1 MTEPGA
7 LLLRLTLWLA
17 VSAGPVDETE
27 RREAGALL
35 SLPAAQTNA
44 VYLRPL
50 TIQLGST
57 DEEVLAALLR
67 CKREP
72 LGERCDET
80 TFTSESPTHYERVAG
95 FWMARTETTVAEY
108 ARCVAVGRCQ
118 PAAFQ
123 GGARR
128 FERARFPVTLVSVDE
143 AARYC
148 AFRGG
153 RLPTEAEFER
163 AARGAARRAYP
174 WGQSYSRHLAN
185 HGRLGVDPSDASD
198 GFAELAPVGSFPGGA
213 TPEGVLDLAGN
224 VAEWTA
230 DAFVPAYGLPATS
243 DRAVRGGHF
252 ASAAPFLRG
261 AARTSRPPAAREP
274 TLGFRCVWSVAPP

>member
-1 MTEPGA
+1 MTGA
-7 LLLRLTLWLA
+7 PLLLPWLA
-17 VSAGPVDETE
+17 LGVVAPASPASATARDP
-27 RREAGALL
+27 AGALL
-35 SLPAAQTNA
+35 SLPVAQSST

-50 TIQLGST
+50 LVQLGST

-80 TFTSESPTHYERVAG
+80 TFTSESPPHHERVAG

-128 FERARFPVTLVSVDE
+128 FDRAQFPVTLVSFDDAE
-143 AARYC
+143 RFC

-153 RLPTEAEFER
+153 RLPTEAEYER
-163 AARGAARRAYP
+163 AARGALRRNYP
-174 WGQSYSRHLAN
+174 WGQTYSRYLAN
-185 HGRLGVDPSDASD
+185 HGRLGVDPSDATD
-198 GFAELAPVGSFPGGA
+198 GFAELAPVGSFPNGA

-230 DAFVPAYGLPATS
+230 DLFVPAYGLPPTS
-243 DRAVRGGHF
+243 ERAVRGGHF

-261 AARTSRPPAAREP
+261 AARVSRPPATREP
-274 TLGFRCVWSVAPP
+274 TLGFRCVWSAAPP

>member
-1 MTEPGA
+1 MTGSA
-7 LLLRLTLWLA
+7 VLLPWLA
-17 VSAGPVDETE
+17 LGLAAPANASPRGP
-27 RREAGALL
+27 AGALL
-35 SLPAAQTNA
+35 TLPAAQSRA
-44 VYLRPL
+44 AYFRPL
-50 TIQLGST
+50 TVQLGST

-80 TFTSESPTHYERVAG
+80 TFTSESPPHHERVAA

-108 ARCVAVGRCQ
+108 ARCVSAGRCQ
-118 PAAFQ
+118 PPAFQ

-128 FERARFPVTLVSVDE
+128 FERALFPVTLVSFDDAE
-143 AARYC
+143 RYC
-148 AFRGG
+148 SFRGG

-163 AARGAARRAYP
+163 AARGAARRSYP
-174 WGQSYSRHLAN
+174 WGQTYSRYLAN

-198 GFAELAPVGSFPGGA
+198 GFAELAPVGSFPSGA

-230 DAFVPAYGLPATS
+230 DAFVPAYGLPPTS
-243 DRAVRGGHF
+243 ERAVRGGHF
-252 ASAAPFLRG
+252 ANAAPFLRG
-261 AARTSRPPAAREP
+261 AARTSKNPSTREP
-274 TLGFRCVWSVAPP
+274 TLGFRCVWSAAPP